1 MNRLQKIING
11 IVWLIIGILGVYI
24 LGYGIKGQS
33 LSKAAYTCM
42 KVLTGA
48 EGSLQ
53 NAAAECLYPGLAF
66 VAGEPRTSS
75 GFDEFLIRKAMGIF
89 PLFSFMDSQELYET
103 ATESAVTYEI
113 LIQGGA
119 HDENEIDAQTGEAFD
134 IAEKVEEENLR
145 AAQEEQEALEQERR
159 EQEALAQENQTGE
172 DQTAVAAQS
181 GEILGT
187 EYTMEQLSDFD
198 FLKNNFY
205 IVESNTDISSDLLN
219 AETLLGMDM
228 TMKQD
233 NSAPQILI
241 YHTHSQEEFIDSV
254 PGDASTTIVGVGDYL
269 TKILKE
275 NYGYNV
281 LHVTDTFDIV
291 DGKLDRNQAYNYA
304 QERISQV
311 LEENPSI
318 EVIIDLHRDGV
329 ADNQRL
335 VTEVNGKQTAKVMFF
350 NGLSRTKQNGEI
362 SYLPNPYIQDNLAF
376 SLQMML
382 ACEKYYP
389 DFART
394 IYLRGYRYNLHL
406 RPKTLLVECGA
417 QTNTVE
423 EEMNAMEPLA
433 DVLNKVL
440 TGT

>member
-1 MNRLQKIING
+1 MKRKEAG
-11 IVWLIIGILGVYI
+11 KTVSAVMWIGMLALAVYI
-24 LGYGIKGQS
+24 VIKGLS
-33 LSKAAYTCM
+33 LDKGTVEKIMLNVQQQAVETYLPGVTGENREGDNRISWAMEKAKEQIPVLNSSYDSKEISREDVTTSARIMEENQEFLEAR
-42 KVLTGA
+42 LT
-48 EGSLQ
+48 EENQ
-53 NAAAECLYPGLAF
+53 E
-66 VAGEPRTSS
+66 AGPDSS
-75 GFDEFLIRKAMGIF
+75 GLEITGGE
-89 PLFSFMDSQELYET
+89 DSTQEEP
-103 ATESAVTYEI
+103 
-113 LIQGGA
+113 
-119 HDENEIDAQTGEAFD
+119 
-134 IAEKVEEENLR
+134 VEEETR
-145 AAQEEQEALEQERR
+145 STAASQER
-159 EQEALAQENQTGE
+159 AP
-172 DQTAVAAQS
+172 V
-181 GEILGT
+181 
-187 EYTMEQLSDFD
+187 
-198 FLKNNFY
+198 
-205 IVESNTDISSDLLN
+205 TDISLEQFQDFNFVLSNFYTVDSTTSITAEQLN
-219 AETLLGMDM
+219 APELVQMDLR
-228 TMKQD
+228 MKTGNDQ
-233 NSAPQILI
+233 PQILI

-254 PGDASTTIVGVGDYL
+254 PGDTNTTIVGVGAYL

-275 NYGYNV
+275 TYGYNV
-281 LHVTDTFDIV
+281 IHVTDTFDIV

-318 EVIIDLHRDGV
+318 EVVIDLHRDGV

-335 VTEVNGKQTAKVMFF
+335 VTEVDGKQTAKVMFF

-362 SYLPNPYIQDNLAF
+362 TYLPNPYIQDNLAF

-389 DFART
+389 NFART

>member
-1 MNRLQKIING
+1 MKKKDAAKTVS
-11 IVWLIIGILGVYI
+11 IVLWIGMLALAGYI
-24 LGYGIKGQS
+24 VIKGLS
-33 LSKAAYTCM
+33 LEKETAEKIMYQVQQQAVEAY
-42 KVLTGA
+42 L
-48 EGSLQ
+48 
-53 NAAAECLYPGLAF
+53 PGLTRSGREQDSFASWILEK
-66 VAGEPRTSS
+66 AGDRFPGLGTDPQDMQVKEDITTSARLTEENQ
-75 GFDEFLIRKAMGIF
+75 EFLKQR
-89 PLFSFMDSQELYET
+89 LTEENQE
-103 ATESAVTYEI
+103 A
-113 LIQGGA
+113 GP
-119 HDENEIDAQTGEAFD
+119 
-134 IAEKVEEENLR
+134 EEEGLEVTGGDTQT
-145 AAQEEQEALEQERR
+145 AQDKETGEEQEQIREAGEEESKSAAASQER
-159 EQEALAQENQTGE
+159 APVT
-172 DQTAVAAQS
+172 DIS
-181 GEILGT
+181 
-187 EYTMEQLSDFD
+187 MEQLQDFD
-198 FLKNNFY
+198 FVLRSFY
-205 IVESNTDISSDLLN
+205 TVDSTTSITSDQLN
-219 AETLLGMDM
+219 APELVQMDLR
-228 TMKQD
+228 MKTGNDQ
-233 NSAPQILI
+233 PQILI

-269 TKILKE
+269 TQLLKE
-275 NYGYNV
+275 KYGYQV

-362 SYLPNPYIQDNLAF
+362 SYLPNPYIRDNLAF

>member
-1 MNRLQKIING
+1 MKKKDAAKAVSAVIWIGMLALAG
-11 IVWLIIGILGVYI
+11 YIV
-24 LGYGIKGQS
+24 IKGLS
-33 LSKAAYTCM
+33 LDKESVEKLMCNIQQQAVETYLPGVTRADRQNDSFASWLLEKT
-42 KVLTGA
+42 KDQLQVLDTDEQDVQAKEDVTTSARIA
-48 EGSLQ
+48 EENQ
-53 NAAAECLYPGLAF
+53 
-66 VAGEPRTSS
+66 
-75 GFDEFLIRKAMGIF
+75 EFLKQRLTEENQEAGPDEDGLEITGGDTQKDQDKEMEDEQGKITETGEEESKSA
-89 PLFSFMDSQELYET
+89 SVSQERVP
-103 ATESAVTYEI
+103 VT
-113 LIQGGA
+113 
-119 HDENEIDAQTGEAFD
+119 D
-134 IAEKVEEENLR
+134 I
-145 AAQEEQEALEQERR
+145 
-159 EQEALAQENQTGE
+159 
-172 DQTAVAAQS
+172 S
-181 GEILGT
+181 
-187 EYTMEQLSDFD
+187 MEQLQDFD
-198 FLKNNFY
+198 FVLSNFY
-205 IVESNTDISSDLLN
+205 TVDSTTSITSDQLN
-219 AETLLGMDM
+219 APELIQMDLR
-228 TMKQD
+228 MKTGNDQ
-233 NSAPQILI
+233 PQILI

>member
-1 MNRLQKIING
+1 MKKKDAAKAVSVVIWISMLALAG
-11 IVWLIIGILGVYI
+11 YIV
-24 LGYGIKGQS
+24 IKGLS
-33 LSKAAYTCM
+33 LDKESVEKLMCNIQQQAVETYLPGVTRADRQNDSFASWLLEKT
-42 KVLTGA
+42 KDQLPVLDTDEQDVQAKEDVTTSARIA
-48 EGSLQ
+48 EENQ
-53 NAAAECLYPGLAF
+53 
-66 VAGEPRTSS
+66 
-75 GFDEFLIRKAMGIF
+75 EFLKQRLTEENQEAGPDEDGLEITGGVTQKDQDKEMEDEQGQITETGEEESKSA
-89 PLFSFMDSQELYET
+89 SVSQERVP
-103 ATESAVTYEI
+103 VT
-113 LIQGGA
+113 
-119 HDENEIDAQTGEAFD
+119 D
-134 IAEKVEEENLR
+134 I
-145 AAQEEQEALEQERR
+145 
-159 EQEALAQENQTGE
+159 
-172 DQTAVAAQS
+172 S
-181 GEILGT
+181 
-187 EYTMEQLSDFD
+187 MEQLQDFD
-198 FLKNNFY
+198 FVLSNFY
-205 IVESNTDISSDLLN
+205 TVDSTTSITSDQLN
-219 AETLLGMDM
+219 APELIQMDLR
-228 TMKQD
+228 MKTGNDQ
-233 NSAPQILI
+233 PQILI

-291 DGKLDRNQAYNYA
+291 DGKLDRNQAYTYA

-335 VTEVNGKQTAKVMFF
+335 VTEVDGKQTAKVMFF

-423 EEMNAMEPLA
+423 EEMNSMEPLA

>member
-1 MNRLQKIING
+1 MKKKEAGKTISAVIWIFLLALAAY
-11 IVWLIIGILGVYI
+11 IV
-24 LGYGIKGQS
+24 IKGLS
-33 LSKAAYTCM
+33 LDKGTLETIMLNIQQQAIETYFPG
-42 KVLTGA
+42 LTRSDREEISPSSWLLEKTRQQIPGMDILDNKEQAEEDEKTSEKIVEENQEFLEARLIEENQEAGPDSSGLEITGGA
-48 EGSLQ
+48 EGT
-53 NAAAECLYPGLAF
+53 
-66 VAGEPRTSS
+66 AGEN
-75 GFDEFLIRKAMGIF
+75 
-89 PLFSFMDSQELYET
+89 ET
-103 ATESAVTYEI
+103 KSAS
-113 LIQGGA
+113 
-119 HDENEIDAQTGEAFD
+119 
-134 IAEKVEEENLR
+134 
-145 AAQEEQEALEQERR
+145 AAQARVPVTDISLEQF
-159 EQEALAQENQTGE
+159 Q
-172 DQTAVAAQS
+172 
-181 GEILGT
+181 
-187 EYTMEQLSDFD
+187 DFD
-198 FLKNNFY
+198 FVIRNFY
-205 IVESNTDISSDLLN
+205 TVDSTTSITSEQLN
-219 AETLLGMDM
+219 APALVQMDLR
-228 TMKQD
+228 MKTGNDQ
-233 NSAPQILI
+233 PQILI

-254 PGDASTTIVGVGDYL
+254 SGDASTTIVGVGSYL
-269 TKILKE
+269 AQILKE
-275 NYGYNV
+275 DYGYNV
-281 LHVTDTFDIV
+281 IHVTDTFDIV

-329 ADNQRL
+329 ADDQRL
-335 VTEVNGKQTAKVMFF
+335 VTDLNGKQTAKVMFF
-350 NGLSRTKQNGEI
+350 NGLSRTRQNGEI

>member
-1 MNRLQKIING
+1 MKKKDAAKAVSAVI
-11 IVWLIIGILGVYI
+11 WIGILVLAGYI
-24 LGYGIKGQS
+24 LIKGLS
-33 LSKAAYTCM
+33 LDK
-42 KVLTGA
+42 KVVEKIMYNMQQQAVETYLPAVTR
-48 EGSLQ
+48 SDRQ
-53 NAAAECLYPGLAF
+53 NKSFASWILEKTKDQLPGLAADEQD
-66 VAGEPRTSS
+66 VQAKEDVTTSARIAEENQ
-75 GFDEFLIRKAMGIF
+75 EFLKQR
-89 PLFSFMDSQELYET
+89 LT
-103 ATESAVTYEI
+103 
-113 LIQGGA
+113 
-119 HDENEIDAQTGEAFD
+119 
-134 IAEKVEEENLR
+134 EENQEAGPDEDGLEITGGDT
-145 AAQEEQEALEQERR
+145 QKEQNKDSEEEQEKDPEAGEEELKSAAVSQERVPV
-159 EQEALAQENQTGE
+159 T
-172 DQTAVAAQS
+172 DIS
-181 GEILGT
+181 
-187 EYTMEQLSDFD
+187 MEQLQDFD
-198 FLKNNFY
+198 FVLSNFY
-205 IVESNTDISSDLLN
+205 TVDSTTSITSDQLN
-219 AETLLGMDM
+219 APELIQMDLR
-228 TMKQD
+228 MKTGNDQ
-233 NSAPQILI
+233 PQILI

-335 VTEVNGKQTAKVMFF
+335 VTEVNGEQTAKVMFF

>member
-1 MNRLQKIING
+1 MKRKEAG
-11 IVWLIIGILGVYI
+11 KTVSAVMWIGMLALAVYI
-24 LGYGIKGQS
+24 VIKGLS
-33 LSKAAYTCM
+33 LDKGTVEKIMLNVQQQAVETYLPGVTGENREGDYLISWAMEKAKEQIPVLNSSYDSKEISREDVTTSARIMEENQEFLEAR
-42 KVLTGA
+42 LT
-48 EGSLQ
+48 EENQ
-53 NAAAECLYPGLAF
+53 E
-66 VAGEPRTSS
+66 AGPDSS
-75 GFDEFLIRKAMGIF
+75 GLEITGGE
-89 PLFSFMDSQELYET
+89 DSTQEEP
-103 ATESAVTYEI
+103 
-113 LIQGGA
+113 
-119 HDENEIDAQTGEAFD
+119 
-134 IAEKVEEENLR
+134 VEEETR
-145 AAQEEQEALEQERR
+145 STAASQER
-159 EQEALAQENQTGE
+159 AP
-172 DQTAVAAQS
+172 V
-181 GEILGT
+181 
-187 EYTMEQLSDFD
+187 
-198 FLKNNFY
+198 
-205 IVESNTDISSDLLN
+205 TDISLEQFQDFNFVLSNFYTVDSTTSITAEQLN
-219 AETLLGMDM
+219 APELVQMDLR
-228 TMKQD
+228 MKTGNDQ
-233 NSAPQILI
+233 PQILI

-254 PGDASTTIVGVGDYL
+254 PGDTNTTIVGVGAYL

-275 NYGYNV
+275 TYGYNV
-281 LHVTDTFDIV
+281 IHVTDTFDIV

-318 EVIIDLHRDGV
+318 EVVIDLHRDGV

-335 VTEVNGKQTAKVMFF
+335 VTEVDGKQTAKVMFF

-362 SYLPNPYIQDNLAF
+362 TYLPNPYIQDNLAF

>member
-1 MNRLQKIING
+1 M
-11 IVWLIIGILGVYI
+11 WIGMLALAVYI
-24 LGYGIKGQS
+24 VIKGLS
-33 LSKAAYTCM
+33 LDKGTVEKIMLNVQQQAVETYLPGVTGENREGDNRISWAMEKAKEQIPVLNSSYDSKEISREDVTTSARIMEENQEFLEAR
-42 KVLTGA
+42 LT
-48 EGSLQ
+48 EENQ
-53 NAAAECLYPGLAF
+53 E
-66 VAGEPRTSS
+66 AGPDSS
-75 GFDEFLIRKAMGIF
+75 GLEITGGE
-89 PLFSFMDSQELYET
+89 DSTQEEP
-103 ATESAVTYEI
+103 
-113 LIQGGA
+113 
-119 HDENEIDAQTGEAFD
+119 
-134 IAEKVEEENLR
+134 VEEETR
-145 AAQEEQEALEQERR
+145 STAASQER
-159 EQEALAQENQTGE
+159 AP
-172 DQTAVAAQS
+172 V
-181 GEILGT
+181 
-187 EYTMEQLSDFD
+187 
-198 FLKNNFY
+198 
-205 IVESNTDISSDLLN
+205 TDISLEQFQDFNFVLSNFYTVDSTTSITAEQLN
-219 AETLLGMDM
+219 APELVQMDLR
-228 TMKQD
+228 MKTGNDQ
-233 NSAPQILI
+233 PQILI

-254 PGDASTTIVGVGDYL
+254 PGDTNTTIVGVGAYL

-275 NYGYNV
+275 TYGYNV
-281 LHVTDTFDIV
+281 IHVTDTFDIV

-318 EVIIDLHRDGV
+318 EVVIDLHRDGV

-335 VTEVNGKQTAKVMFF
+335 VTEVDGKQTAKVMFF

-362 SYLPNPYIQDNLAF
+362 TYLPNPYIQDNLAF

>member
-1 MNRLQKIING
+1 MKKKDAAKAVSAVIWIGMLALAG
-11 IVWLIIGILGVYI
+11 YIV
-24 LGYGIKGQS
+24 IKGLS
-33 LSKAAYTCM
+33 LDKESVEKLMCNIQQQAVETYLPGVTRADRQNDSFASWLLEKT
-42 KVLTGA
+42 KDQLPVLDTDEQDVQAKEDVTTSARIA
-48 EGSLQ
+48 EENQ
-53 NAAAECLYPGLAF
+53 
-66 VAGEPRTSS
+66 
-75 GFDEFLIRKAMGIF
+75 EFLKQRLTEENQEAGPDEDGLEITGGDTQKDQDKEMEDEQGKITETGEEESKSA
-89 PLFSFMDSQELYET
+89 SVSQERVP
-103 ATESAVTYEI
+103 VT
-113 LIQGGA
+113 
-119 HDENEIDAQTGEAFD
+119 D
-134 IAEKVEEENLR
+134 I
-145 AAQEEQEALEQERR
+145 
-159 EQEALAQENQTGE
+159 
-172 DQTAVAAQS
+172 S
-181 GEILGT
+181 
-187 EYTMEQLSDFD
+187 MEQLQDFD
-198 FLKNNFY
+198 FVLSNFY
-205 IVESNTDISSDLLN
+205 TVDSTTSITSDQLN
-219 AETLLGMDM
+219 APELIQMDLR
-228 TMKQD
+228 MKTGNDQ
-233 NSAPQILI
+233 PQILI

-254 PGDASTTIVGVGDYL
+254 PGNASTTIVGVGDYL

-335 VTEVNGKQTAKVMFF
+335 VTEVDGKQTAKVMFF

>member
-1 MNRLQKIING
+1 MKKKDAAKAVSAVIWIGMLVLAG
-11 IVWLIIGILGVYI
+11 YIV
-24 LGYGIKGQS
+24 IKGLS
-33 LSKAAYTCM
+33 LDK
-42 KVLTGA
+42 KVVEKIMYNMQQQAVETYLPAVTRSDRQNKSFASWILEKTKDQLPVLDTDEQDVQAKEDVTTSARIA
-48 EGSLQ
+48 EENQ
-53 NAAAECLYPGLAF
+53 
-66 VAGEPRTSS
+66 
-75 GFDEFLIRKAMGIF
+75 EFLKQRLTEENQEAGPDEDGLEITGGDTQKDQDKEMEDEQGKITETGEEESKSA
-89 PLFSFMDSQELYET
+89 SVSQERVP
-103 ATESAVTYEI
+103 VT
-113 LIQGGA
+113 
-119 HDENEIDAQTGEAFD
+119 D
-134 IAEKVEEENLR
+134 I
-145 AAQEEQEALEQERR
+145 
-159 EQEALAQENQTGE
+159 
-172 DQTAVAAQS
+172 S
-181 GEILGT
+181 
-187 EYTMEQLSDFD
+187 MEQLQDFD
-198 FLKNNFY
+198 FVLSNFY
-205 IVESNTDISSDLLN
+205 TVDSTTSITSDQLN
-219 AETLLGMDM
+219 APELIQIDLR
-228 TMKQD
+228 MKTGNDQ
-233 NSAPQILI
+233 PQILI

-291 DGKLDRNQAYNYA
+291 DGKLDRNQAYTYA

-335 VTEVNGKQTAKVMFF
+335 VTEVDGKQTAKVMFF